1 MTASPAEEI
10 YVLDIDG
17 TLMHTHQIDNDCY
30 WAAVHEV
37 YGVDRDAMR
46 LETFEHVSDSG
57 ILREWC
63 RRHLDRDPL
72 HAETEAIRERFL
84 TLMETV
90 SAEQPELFRPR
101 PGLEPWLEGMNGK
114 TGTHLAIATG
124 SWGNTAHFKLEFSG
138 LARYGLAVASAD
150 DAFQRTEIMRIAVT
164 RLGLP
169 KPATDYR
176 ITYIGDGPWDL
187 EASLELGWSFIGI
200 AEGERARALID
211 LGAERVDADF
221 RQLARHLAAPP
232 R

>member
-1 MTASPAEEI
+1 MTAGHAEEI

-17 TLMHTHQIDNDCY
+17 TLMHTHEIDNDCY
-30 WAAVHEV
+30 WEAVHEV
-37 YGVDRDAMR
+37 YGMHGTAAR
-46 LETFEHVSDSG
+46 LETFEHISDSG

-63 RRHLDRDPL
+63 QRRLGRDPFGP
-72 HAETEAIRERFL
+72 EVEAIRERFL
-84 TLMETV
+84 ALMETV
-90 SAEQPELFRPR
+90 SAERPELFQPR

-114 TGTHLAIATG
+114 AGTHLAIATG

-138 LARYGLAVASAD
+138 LSRFGLALASAD
-150 DAFQRTEIMRIAVT
+150 DAVRRTEIMRTAVT

-169 KPATDYR
+169 GPAADYR

-200 AEGERARALID
+200 AEGERARTLIE

-221 RQLARHLAAPP
+221 ESLARHLAAPP